1 MVNWNDIQMKKIYLL
16 FVLLILFSSSSIA
29 QRTDST
35 NENQI
40 RVYDYVGIAAGHES
54 LISLLLPKFGF
65 MAMKPL
71 GRNIQGNVTPK
82 FALYA
87 AADVTLFAIV
97 LPFVSGSIYP
107 GVKCGPFT
115 FDTAFSFMNGL
126 AVDDRLDVPHYQ
138 SINPKIGIR
147 SEHVWFKFGPSFET
161 RNHGGD
167 GLSDWVEIGKNVY
180 NFDLNFVFEF

>member
-1 MVNWNDIQMKKIYLL
+1 MKIFRLVFLL
-16 FVLLILFSSSSIA
+16 LLVLTSWSASA

-35 NENQI
+35 NVHQI
-40 RVYDYVGIAAGHES
+40 RAYDYVGIAVGHES
-54 LISLLLPKFGF
+54 LVSLIFPKFGF
-65 MAMKPL
+65 MVMKPL

-87 AADVTLFAIV
+87 AADVTLFAIIV
-97 LPFVSGSIYP
+97 PFVSGSVYP

-126 AVDDRLDVPHYQ
+126 VDGDNADPPHYQ